1 VRALQRDLAKAPTQ
15 SATVQKLITLMSP
28 ALHHT
33 APGLKATQLFTE
45 IVG

>member
-1 VRALQRDLAKAPTQ
+1 LDKSPSQT
-15 SATVQKLITLMSP
+15 ATLQKLIALMSP

-45 IVG
+45 IMG